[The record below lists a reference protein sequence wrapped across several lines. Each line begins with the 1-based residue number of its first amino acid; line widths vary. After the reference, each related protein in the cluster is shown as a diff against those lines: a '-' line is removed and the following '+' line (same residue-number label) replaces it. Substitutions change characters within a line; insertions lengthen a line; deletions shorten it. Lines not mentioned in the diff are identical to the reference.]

1 MGYPEIENHLTHEVE
16 SLFLTDEEGC
26 PLFVPVVKATYA
38 IDGKGGADGGVSLA
52 QVQEPV
58 NLEGAYWGDPEASSY
73 KYEPEVAF
81 VKPATDVIL
90 IGHAH
95 ARKPGVTA
103 LKVSLTVGPIQKT
116 AAVFGNRYW
125 YKSMGIATATKP
137 QPFEKIPL
145 IAERAFGGWDRRH
158 PDPAKHRFEPC
169 NPVGIGF
176 HAKGTRLE
184 EGRSLPNIEY
194 PSARMKHYRDT
205 PPPALF
211 GYVCPHWQPRAGFA
225 GTYDEVW
232 QSSRMPLLP
241 KDFDRRFLCGAPSD
255 QIVPGFLRGDEMVA
269 ISNVTMNGRL
279 LFKLPATPPAVCR
292 VRLKRK
298 PDQHLKTQLDTVIIN
313 TDEMRLYLLW
323 RAFLRIPK
331 GFEEVEAVQID

>member
-1 MGYPEIENHLTHEVE
+1 MGYPEIENHLPHEVE
-16 SLFLTDEEGC
+16 PLFLTDEEGC

-58 NLEGAYWGDPEASSY
+58 NLEGAYWGEPEASSY

-81 VKPATDVIL
+81 VKAATDVIF

-116 AAVFGNRYW
+116 VAVFGHRYW

-158 PDPAKHRFEPC
+158 PDPAKHRVEPR

-176 HAKGTRLE
+176 HAKRSQLE
-184 EGRSLPNIEY
+184 EGRPLPNIEY

-211 GYVCPHWQPRAGFA
+211 GYISPHWQPRAGFA
-225 GTYDEVW
+225 GTYDDAW
-232 QSSRMPLLP
+232 QRSRMPLLP
-241 KDFDRRFLCGAPSD
+241 KDFDRRFFCGAPSD
-255 QIVPGFLRGDEMVA
+255 QIAPGFLRGDETVA

-279 LFKLPATPPAVCR
+279 LFKLPAAPPAVCR
-292 VRLKRK
+292 VRLRRK

-331 GFEEVEAVQID
+331 GFEEVEAVQFD